1 MKGKY
6 KLILAIIIMCFF
18 SCKKNIE
25 KKRVDNEIIIDSI
38 EVHKITGD
46 LSLSSEKD
54 KIRFFLKLP
63 KHELPDTLTIR
74 ASKKFIKIYKN
85 LRLNE
90 KIKTKFIYDFLI
102 PREEGYTLKVILDN
116 YKSFVNLNDEN
127 IMIYDEN
134 SAMFKLNKSES
145 FFVKYYLNRKLISK
159 NDSISLNIGLA
170 FPKPR

>member
-1 MKGKY
+1 MKIKY
-6 KLILAIIIMCFF
+6 RFILAIIIMCFF

-25 KKRVDNEIIIDSI
+25 KKIVDNEITIDSI

-63 KHELPDTLTIR
+63 KNELPDTLTIC
-74 ASKKFIKIYKN
+74 ASKKVIKVCKN
-85 LRLNE
+85 FRLSE

-116 YKSFVNLNDEN
+116 YKQFINLSDEN
-127 IMIYDEN
+127 IMIYDKD
-134 SAMFKLNKSES
+134 SIMFKLDKSEY
-145 FFVKYYLNRKLISK
+145 FFVKYCLNKKLISI
-159 NDSISLNIGLA
+159 NDSISLNTGLA